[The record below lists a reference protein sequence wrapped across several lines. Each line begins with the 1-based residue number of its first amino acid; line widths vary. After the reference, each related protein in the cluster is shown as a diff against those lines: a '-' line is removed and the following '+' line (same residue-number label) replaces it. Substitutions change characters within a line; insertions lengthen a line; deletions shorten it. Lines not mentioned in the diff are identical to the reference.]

1 LLKNF
6 FFTFYVLSVNFNF
19 YLMLFIVLF
28 SFFLLFSDL
37 RKKFAWFVC
46 VIILYS
52 IWGFMLD
59 LDGIMLVFLSAE
71 FTIFLLFLMTY
82 LQLYGNY
89 SYITAKVTY
98 WPVVVFPIM
107 SLFMVNNFNNFYFF
121 SSYYKAL
128 QHIVSSD
135 FYILYYFLFE
145 KIPVLTIM
153 LTLIISF
160 FSLFFIVMYFSLK
173 LVKNNMHKKS
183 KNLYFLRKQALL
195 KQTVFSTQL
204 YTFQN

>member
-1 LLKNF
+1 MLKNF
-6 FFTFYVLSVNFNF
+6 FFIVYILSVNFIF
-19 YLMLFIVLF
+19 YLMLFIILV
-28 SFFLLFSDL
+28 SVFLLFSDL
-37 RKKFAWFVC
+37 RKKFAWFIC
-46 VIILYS
+46 ALILYS

-82 LQLYGNY
+82 LQLYSNY
-89 SYITAKVTY
+89 TYIATSLKY
-98 WPVVVFPIM
+98 WPLSIFPLVP
-107 SLFMVNNFNNFYFF
+107 LFTINNFNNFYLT

-145 KIPVLTIM
+145 KLPVLTVM

-160 FSLFFIVMYFSLK
+160 FSLFFIIMYFSLK
-173 LVKNNMHKKS
+173 LVKNSSYKKS
-183 KNLYFLRKQALL
+183 KNLYFLRKQILL
-195 KQTVFSTQL
+195 KQTVFSTKL